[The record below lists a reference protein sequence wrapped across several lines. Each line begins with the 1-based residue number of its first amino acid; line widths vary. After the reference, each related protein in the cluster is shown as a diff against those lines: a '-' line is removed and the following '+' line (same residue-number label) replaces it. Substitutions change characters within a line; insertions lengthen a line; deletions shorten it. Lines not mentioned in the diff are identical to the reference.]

1 MNLFNLTQK
10 HRALKEMMLDNE
22 TDEQAIQDTLEMVES
37 SIEEK
42 ADGYAYIITELD
54 AQVNMI
60 TAEVERLS
68 AYKKRI
74 VNNKLMLKSN
84 LLFTMQ
90 DTEKTK
96 FMTEFHQFGTR
107 KSKAVNIIDSELI
120 PSAYMKE
127 KTTWTVDKVKI
138 KDVINSGEAV
148 EGAEIVERESLVIK

>member
-1 MNLFNLTQK
+1 
-10 HRALKEMMLDNE
+10 MLVGE
-22 TDEQAIQDTLEMVES
+22 WEK
-37 SIEEK
+37 K
-42 ADGYAYIITELD
+42 ADEVPVWQPEKIGLPTEYFDCSFKNYEDNPAL
-54 AQVNMI
+54 I
-60 TAEVERLS
+60 KRLS